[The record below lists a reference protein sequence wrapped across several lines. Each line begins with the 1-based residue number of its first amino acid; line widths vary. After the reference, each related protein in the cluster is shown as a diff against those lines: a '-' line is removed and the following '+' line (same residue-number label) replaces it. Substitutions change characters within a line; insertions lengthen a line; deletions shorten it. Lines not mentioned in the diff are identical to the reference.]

1 MGYLVG
7 WGLLIL
13 VFLGAGEGLNLFRIY
28 SIDWLATGRALN
40 GIFALLGL
48 VLAFFCTV
56 FLGGFVYYRD
66 KKRGKLK
73 REGWL
78 GRPVRKP
85 SRPPREAQQS
95 QSVSRPPD

>member
-1 MGYLVG
+1 MGYLTG
-7 WGLLIL
+7 WSLLIL

-28 SIDWLATGRALN
+28 IIDWLADGKA
-40 GIFALLGL
+40 IDAIIALLGL
-48 VLAFFCTV
+48 LLAFACTL

-73 REGWL
+73 REGWR

-85 SRPPREAQQS
+85 PRIHRNDEG
-95 QSVSRPPD
+95 